1 MSAIPSACQPSKN
14 SGTCSTHWRYFSIAA
29 GNSPIARS
37 PLASSKSSS
46 ICDGGSSIR
55 LSGPWSIGERRPR
68 YTIYDTKHYLPGR
81 SLAEDRRAPGPL
93 LFKLQ
98 PLADC
103 DCFVS
108 VILLR
113 VFGLF
118 VLVVF
123 LLIDRLFVEHV
134 DDQPAIPVLQEFRS
148 PTLSKINAVGCH
160 DGGDFYVATGICG
173 SKWWRSFRLVA
184 GLFCSLHEIRSVVH
198 LRVDLFSNFFRF
210 CLDGISDLL
219 RFDSRYDLVFRFLQ
233 RKRPAGFDLR
243 QFHNIKT
250 VLSFNDV
257 AHRILCG
264 EVERLANQSGFLSDR
279 FVRLLQREELGLL
292 NLETSFLR
300 CPVKRRRILHNGL
313 SERICLLRKRLLC
326 RNLLGFR

>member
-46 ICDGGSSIR
+46 ICEGVSSIR
-55 LSGPWSIGERRPR
+55 LSGLAQSVSAGRNTRHK
-68 YTIYDTKHYLPGR
+68 TQNSKHKTYLPGR

-98 PLADC
+98 PFADC

-108 VILLR
+108 VILLG

-123 LLIDRLFVEHV
+123 LLVDRLFVEHV
-134 DDQPAIPVLQEFRS
+134 DDQPAILVFQEFRS

-173 SKWWRSFRLVA
+173 SKW
-184 GLFCSLHEIRSVVH
+184 
-198 LRVDLFSNFFRF
+198 
-210 CLDGISDLL
+210 
-219 RFDSRYDLVFRFLQ
+219 
-233 RKRPAGFDLR
+233 
-243 QFHNIKT
+243 
-250 VLSFNDV
+250 
-257 AHRILCG
+257 
-264 EVERLANQSGFLSDR
+264 
-279 FVRLLQREELGLL
+279 
-292 NLETSFLR
+292 
-300 CPVKRRRILHNGL
+300 
-313 SERICLLRKRLLC
+313 
-326 RNLLGFR
+326 